1 MPGAETLGP
10 VAPALEDGKAPD
22 AVEAETVPATLET
35 DAEEKQNPKTVASSP
50 APSHVADEGEGGEPK
65 KNNDD
70 SNGLPTPRYQ
80 PNELGTPL
88 LTPTGLKTRPTS
100 APEVPS
106 PAEPPFT
113 QPTHPKPSVK
123 EDKVVPESGKGGIKR
138 KEFEDPFT
146 TVTTPPQ
153 PLSEKAVY
161 ARIRRVFQKRKD
173 GTFQLDD
180 RWNEAWADTKG
191 DGRRELL
198 AMFEKVGYNP
208 DRVDESDKHTW
219 ICFGLIFQCLGSSL
233 PGAS

>member
-50 APSHVADEGEGGEPK
+50 ATSHVADEGEGGEPK

-146 TVTTPPQ
+146 TVTTPLNLCQ
-153 PLSEKAVY
+153 KKLSTLASGESSRNGKMALFNLMTDGMKLGQIPKGMAVENFWLCSKKL
-161 ARIRRVFQKRKD
+161 ATIRT
-173 GTFQLDD
+173 GL
-180 RWNEAWADTKG
+180 
-191 DGRRELL
+191 
-198 AMFEKVGYNP
+198 MKVINM
-208 DRVDESDKHTW
+208 
-219 ICFGLIFQCLGSSL
+219 LGFVL
-233 PGAS
+233 V